1 LLEKV
6 SSKKVKTIVTF
17 PVHKCSNGLSGRIVR
32 NLARKY
38 FRIEEQQVR
47 STFSSLG
54 GTGGNGNGA
63 ASRAARISKQELI
76 LVLEPK

>member
-1 LLEKV
+1 LFEAV
-6 SSKKVKTIVTF
+6 SSRRIKTIVTF

-54 GTGGNGNGA
+54 GTNGNGNGA
-63 ASRAARISKQELI
+63 ARRAARVSQRELI
-76 LVLEPK
+76 LVLDPK